1 MNIRLY
7 GVWWEV
13 VGVLEFELDPVDG
26 VIAGIGEG
34 FLFGRADAVAVV
46 EVQEIDTIAFAR
58 LITNNC
64 RIV

>member
-7 GVWWEV
+7 GVWREV

-46 EVQEIDTIAFAR
+46 EIQEIDA
-58 LITNNC
+58 
-64 RIV
+64 VG